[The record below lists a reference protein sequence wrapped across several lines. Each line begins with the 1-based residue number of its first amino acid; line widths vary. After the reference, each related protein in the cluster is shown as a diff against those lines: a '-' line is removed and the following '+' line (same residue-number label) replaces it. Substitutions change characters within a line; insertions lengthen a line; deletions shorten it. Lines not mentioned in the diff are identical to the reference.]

1 MKPDPDVSDAGE
13 VIPAASSTSLIGALV
28 RTARPKQWIKN
39 VLVAAAPGAAGVLG
53 ERTALGR
60 TALAFIAFCFVAS
73 ATYFFNDAAD
83 VEQDRLHPTK
93 RARPV
98 AAGALTPL
106 VARIAG
112 GVFAVAGLLAAAALR
127 DWRFFVVVGVYLALT
142 TLYTHVLKTIAV
154 LDIAGVA
161 SGYIIRAVA
170 GAVATQVP
178 LSNWFAIVT
187 SFGSLF
193 MVAGRRSAEHLDA
206 GVEPALHRSTL
217 AKYSADYLRYVRGVS
232 SAIAITAYCLWAFE
246 RSGIGTRVPWFEFS
260 ILPFVLAILRYALL
274 IDEGK
279 GGTPEDIVF
288 SDRAMPVLGIVWA
301 ALVTAGIYIR

>member
-1 MKPDPDVSDAGE
+1 LKPDPDVSDAGE

-60 TALAFIAFCFVAS
+60 TA
-73 ATYFFNDAAD
+73 
-83 VEQDRLHPTK
+83 
-93 RARPV
+93 
-98 AAGALTPL
+98 
-106 VARIAG
+106 
-112 GVFAVAGLLAAAALR
+112 
-127 DWRFFVVVGVYLALT
+127 
-142 TLYTHVLKTIAV
+142 LYTHVLKTIAV